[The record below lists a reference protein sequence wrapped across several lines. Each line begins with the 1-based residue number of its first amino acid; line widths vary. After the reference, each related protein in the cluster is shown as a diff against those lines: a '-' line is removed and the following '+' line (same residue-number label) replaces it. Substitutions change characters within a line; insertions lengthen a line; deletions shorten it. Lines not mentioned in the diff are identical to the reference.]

1 MHTANMARNQ
11 IIYAE
16 PCSLSIFTLQNVPIL
31 SDSNQ
36 ELVDAHGGIN
46 SNFPAYKKQLKH

>member
-16 PCSLSIFTLQNVPIL
+16 PCSLSVFTLQNVPIL

-46 SNFPAYKKQLKH
+46 SNFPAYKKQLEH